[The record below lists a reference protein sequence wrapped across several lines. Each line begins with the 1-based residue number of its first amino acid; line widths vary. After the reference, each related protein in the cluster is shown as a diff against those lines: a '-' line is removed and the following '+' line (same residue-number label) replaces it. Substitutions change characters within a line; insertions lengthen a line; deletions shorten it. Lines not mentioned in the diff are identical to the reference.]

1 MGPVKVVIGP
11 GTTVF
16 SFLRRNVV
24 VCTAGFMILLG
35 PLLAGGQLDRQ
46 ASDFPF
52 LRPWFEVKA
61 KERETLR
68 QRGVVVRILPAHN
81 RDIRVIAACAVRVT
95 PAAFVAR
102 VRAAGDVK
110 HTELSA
116 GRFGEP
122 PAVDDLATLSLDQGD
137 IDRILVCRPGECRLN
152 LSDEEMS
159 ALQRAFATRAD
170 VSSAEGQEAFRRMV
184 LNRVTR
190 YLAGGLEALPDYHDR
205 PEPVR
210 PDVVFAGLMQRSP
223 YLTTHVPDVAAF
235 LQGPPTAEISRSE
248 SLLLWSKVVMNKKP
262 VVMVTHL
269 GIFRPRANAETPSVL
284 VVAKQVYASRY
295 MDGELNLTMLFEGA
309 DGSPNYLVHVRR
321 SDVDTLGGRF
331 APLKRAAIEGGV
343 KSEAAK
349 GLAALRD
356 RLESKP

>member
-1 MGPVKVVIGP
+1 MVAKGRRRA
-11 GTTVF
+11 GTAVF
-16 SFLRRNVV
+16 TFLRRNVV
-24 VCTAGFMILLG
+24 VCTAGFLSLLG
-35 PLLAGGQLDRQ
+35 PLLAGEQLNPQ
-46 ASDFPF
+46 ANDFPF
-52 LRPWFEVKA
+52 LKPWFEMRA
-61 KERETLR
+61 RERETLLE
-68 QRGVVVRILPAHN
+68 RGVVVRILPADN
-81 RDIRVIAACAVRVT
+81 RDIRVIAACALRIT

-110 HTELSA
+110 RTELSA
-116 GRFGEP
+116 GRFSEP
-122 PAVDDLATLSLDQGD
+122 PAIDDLATLSLDQSD
-137 IDRILVCRPGECRLN
+137 IDRIGLCRPGDCRFN
-152 LSDEEMS
+152 MADEEMS
-159 ALQRAFATRAD
+159 MLQGAFATRAN
-170 VSSAEGQEAFRRMV
+170 VSAAEGQQAFRRLV

-190 YLAGGLEALPDYHDR
+190 YLSGGLDALPDYHDR
-205 PEPVR
+205 PDPVR
-210 PDVVFAGLMQRSP
+210 PDVVFARLMQRSP

-235 LQGPPTAEISRSE
+235 LQGPPTAEIAGAE

-269 GIFRPRANAETPSVL
+269 GIFRPQANAETPSVL

-309 DGSPNYLVHVRR
+309 NGSPSYLVHVRR

-331 APLKRAAIEGGV
+331 AWLKRAAIEGGV
-343 KSEAAK
+343 KAEAAK